1 MIDRIIEAFTKPQI
15 EITAVDEMI
24 QTFVTLGVVFII
36 LFAVGLIMLIKEFIE
51 DERKKR
57 K

>member
-1 MIDRIIEAFTKPQI
+1 MIDRIVESFTKPQI

-24 QTFVTLGVVFII
+24 QTFVVLGVAIII

>member
-1 MIDRIIEAFTKPQI
+1 MINRIIEAFTKPQI

-24 QTFVTLGVVFII
+24 QTFVVLGVVIII

-51 DERKKR
+51 DARRKR

>member
-1 MIDRIIEAFTKPQI
+1 MINRIIEAFTKPQI
-15 EITAVDEMI
+15 EVTVVDEMI
-24 QTFVTLGVVFII
+24 QTFVVLGVVIII
-36 LFAVGLIMLIKEFIE
+36 LFAVGLIILIKEFIE

>member
-1 MIDRIIEAFTKPQI
+1 MINRIIEAFTKPQI

-24 QTFVTLGVVFII
+24 QTFVVLGVAIII